1 MDDFKSMFAS
11 KTVIGVLVM
20 LATTAIAKAYHV
32 NITADDQSDIV
43 NYLMDAMQFGSGV
56 FALYGR
62 IAATKQ
68 VTVTGA
74 PPKAAV
80 SPPK

>member
-74 PPKAAV
+74 PPAAV